1 MKLSHVQFHLENWKF
16 ELVNSS
22 PLLESL
28 DVLTKRA
35 CIKNRLIWE
44 NNVWTKMN
52 GGKRK
57 EGGGKKQKNLQPYY
71 KNSHKNSKSFSLS
84 LSLSSPFPPPRSLKF
99 FPTLNY
105 PKTKLKT
112 HNVITSG
119 AALNSLVRSLV
130 RSSVGE
136 KKMEWN
142 SRGIEEKPSI
152 TAVRDEHSIAS
163 NIFRAE
169 TRCISVSWLS
179 PVVQLVFRTRN
190 EN

>member
-1 MKLSHVQFHLENWKF
+1 
-16 ELVNSS
+16 
-22 PLLESL
+22 
-28 DVLTKRA
+28 
-35 CIKNRLIWE
+35 
-44 NNVWTKMN
+44 MN

-84 LSLSSPFPPPRSLKF
+84 LFPPPRSLKF

-136 KKMEWN
+136 KKME
-142 SRGIEEKPSI
+142 
-152 TAVRDEHSIAS
+152 
-163 NIFRAE
+163 
-169 TRCISVSWLS
+169 
-179 PVVQLVFRTRN
+179 
-190 EN
+190 